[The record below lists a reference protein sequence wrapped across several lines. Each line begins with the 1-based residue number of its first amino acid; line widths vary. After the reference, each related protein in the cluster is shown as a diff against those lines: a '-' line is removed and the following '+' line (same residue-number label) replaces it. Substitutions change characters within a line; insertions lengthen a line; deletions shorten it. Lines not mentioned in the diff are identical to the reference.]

1 LPIPSTTD
9 FSRYSP
15 AMRATGQTGAEEAIV
30 RSAADSPAVSRQ
42 SDLLAGAIV
51 VLAIVVVMQ
60 IASLLV
66 PPYVVPPPLAVAT
79 ALIDDLRQD
88 WLHVAVTLAR
98 LGAAVLAA
106 MTIGTAVGV
115 VMGMSP
121 RLRPYLRALVVIDT
135 GIPALSWM
143 LVAVFWFRG
152 PELRIFF
159 IMAVILVPFYAL
171 TVHDGIRAL
180 PKDWLE
186 MCESFRPSRAQ
197 VLRLLILPH
206 ILPYVLTTTRSM
218 IGYATRMLIFAE
230 VIGSALGIGARMGLA
245 QATFHIEDVF
255 AWTVLLVV
263 LNLALQAA
271 ITATESRLLRWRPAI
286 EVR

>member
-1 LPIPSTTD
+1 
-9 FSRYSP
+9 
-15 AMRATGQTGAEEAIV
+15 
-30 RSAADSPAVSRQ
+30 
-42 SDLLAGAIV
+42 
-51 VLAIVVVMQ
+51 
-60 IASLLV
+60 
-66 PPYVVPPPLAVAT
+66 VVPPPLAVAA
-79 ALIDDLRQD
+79 ALADDLTQD
-88 WLHVAVTLAR
+88 WRHIVITLAR
-98 LGAAVLAA
+98 LAAALLAA
-106 MTIGTAVGV
+106 MAIGTAIGI

-143 LVAVFWFRG
+143 LVAVFWFKG

-159 IMAVILVPFYAL
+159 IMAVILIPFYAL

-206 ILPYVLTTTRSM
+206 IIPYVLMTTRSM

-245 QATFHIEDVF
+245 QATFHIEDVL
-255 AWTVLLVV
+255 AWTFLLVA
-263 LNLALQAA
+263 LNLALQRAV
-271 ITATESRLLRWRPAI
+271 TAVESRLLRWRPAI
-286 EVR
+286 ELR